1 MRRLLVNFRGALG
14 SLRKAATGSQ
24 HIAMPIRR
32 GPILSL
38 ILCGGLMVA
47 AIIVGTM
54 MMVGEFRERALSN
67 NEREL
72 ENTVLL
78 LTRHFEQQFED
89 TEIIANDV
97 ISRMQFS
104 EIDSP
109 ETFRIW
115 MSSHD
120 AHLILKSK
128 VNVLSY
134 IGDVGIFDA
143 DGKLIN
149 SSATWPLPAISIADR
164 AYFKNFKSD
173 AALKTAV
180 AEPARS
186 QMTGDWSTVIAHR
199 LSGRNGVFLGVMAR
213 RIDPAHFEKF
223 FASVALGN
231 GAAISMFHRDGTML
245 ARYPHAN
252 SMIGQKFRNAPLLNK
267 VLTEGGRQTL
277 RVQSPVDGTDRLGSA
292 APLSRLPIVVVA
304 TTTVSAALADWQA
317 QTRFMVAAAVLS
329 ALVIAF
335 VLFLIIRQ
343 VTRQNQESQQRLGLQ
358 KQQLDTALNNM
369 TQGLV
374 LYDASARIILCNQ
387 RYIDMYGLSTD
398 IVKPGCHFRDLIQ
411 HRQDTGSFDGDVDEF
426 CSAIMRNVA
435 QGKVTHMTMETAGAF
450 VSDRQQAA
458 GAGRMGRHDRRHHR
472 APEPAAGARP
482 QLCVPAPDHR
492 SHSDADHRQGPAR
505 WPLRAGQSGGRDPI
519 RAAARGNRRQD
530 RVRSVSEAGRRQHR
544 RGRRKGPEQ
553 PRRPVPG
560 RVPVA
565 DPGASASSRRSASEF
580 RTRPAK
586 PGI

>member
-14 SLRKAATGSQ
+14 LLRKAATGSP
-24 HIAMPIRR
+24 HIATPIRR

-38 ILCGGLMVA
+38 ILCGGLLVA

-67 NEREL
+67 SEREL

-78 LTRHFEQQFED
+78 LTRHFDQQFED
-89 TEIIANDV
+89 SEIVANDV

-115 MSSHD
+115 MSSYD

-149 SSATWPLPAISIADR
+149 SSAIWPLPAISIADR

-186 QMTGDWSTVIAHR
+186 QMTGNWSTVIAHR
-199 LSGRNGVFLGVMAR
+199 LSGPNGVFLGVMAR

-231 GAAISMFHRDGTML
+231 GAAISMFHHDGTML

-252 SMIGQKFRNAPLLNK
+252 STVGQKFKNAPLAGQGADRWRPPDPACEKSRRWHGPAGL
-267 VLTEGGRQTL
+267 GG
-277 RVQSPVDGTDRLGSA
+277 
-292 APLSRLPIVVVA
+292 
-304 TTTVSAALADWQA
+304 
-317 QTRFMVAAAVLS
+317 
-329 ALVIAF
+329 
-335 VLFLIIRQ
+335 
-343 VTRQNQESQQRLGLQ
+343 
-358 KQQLDTALNNM
+358 
-369 TQGLV
+369 
-374 LYDASARIILCNQ
+374 
-387 RYIDMYGLSTD
+387 
-398 IVKPGCHFRDLIQ
+398 
-411 HRQDTGSFDGDVDEF
+411 
-426 CSAIMRNVA
+426 
-435 QGKVTHMTMETAGAF
+435 
-450 VSDRQQAA
+450 
-458 GAGRMGRHDRRHHR
+458 
-472 APEPAAGARP
+472 APEPSPDCRDRDHDRSRP
-482 QLCVPAPDHR
+482 
-492 SHSDADHRQGPAR
+492 R
-505 WPLRAGQSGGRDPI
+505 WPT
-519 RAAARGNRRQD
+519 
-530 RVRSVSEAGRRQHR
+530 
-544 RGRRKGPEQ
+544 GRRKPDSWLPPPCC
-553 PRRPVPG
+553 PRW
-560 RVPVA
+560 
-565 DPGASASSRRSASEF
+565 
-580 RTRPAK
+580 
-586 PGI
+586 